1 MNDLVKKITELI
13 DRIAKDPTKRPAL
26 ETLIMMLESLRI
38 ECLQATD
45 EDSNFFFAL
54 VSKRKGIQP
63 RSLGFSSVKSYEN
76 EEVDEMFKYA
86 DIIIEEVRA
95 KVYADKEI
103 EDAKENK
110 PVNPLDKPPLEDK
123 FVKTDIEKRDDGG
136 INIKFN

>member
-1 MNDLVKKITELI
+1 
-13 DRIAKDPTKRPAL
+13 
-26 ETLIMMLESLRI
+26 
-38 ECLQATD
+38 
-45 EDSNFFFAL
+45 
-54 VSKRKGIQP
+54 
-63 RSLGFSSVKSYEN
+63 
-76 EEVDEMFKYA
+76 MFKYA